1 MELRTKAHSGEGPDH
16 ETLRQAVKVF
26 KALAD
31 ATRYRIVLM
40 LAERGELQCA
50 ELARAFPLSLPAMS
64 HHYRVLEHAGLVDTR
79 KAGSQV
85 FFRLN
90 LERLRAF
97 VPGFASPVRGSR
109 RRPDRGSV
117 GRHKPNRRNTR

>member
-1 MELRTKAHSGEGPDH
+1 MKPAATARTGQGPDQ
-16 ETLRQAVKVF
+16 EAVRQAVKVF

-31 ATRYRIVLM
+31 STRYRIVLM

-50 ELARAFPLSLPAMS
+50 DLARAFPLSLPAMS

-79 KAGSQV
+79 KAGSHV

-90 LERLRAF
+90 LDRLRAF
-97 VPGFASPVRGSR
+97 VPGFTPPGRARTASPRHGIG
-109 RRPDRGSV
+109 RPRQA
-117 GRHKPNRRNTR
+117 

>member
-1 MELRTKAHSGEGPDH
+1 MKSRTNAGPAQEPDR
-16 ETLRQAVKVF
+16 EAVRQAVQVF

-31 ATRYRIVLM
+31 STRYRIVLM

-79 KAGSQV
+79 KAGSHV

-90 LERLRAF
+90 LDRLRAF
-97 VPGFASPVRGSR
+97 VPGFASPGRARAASSR
-109 RRPDRGSV
+109 SGIGRP
-117 GRHKPNRRNTR
+117 KQA